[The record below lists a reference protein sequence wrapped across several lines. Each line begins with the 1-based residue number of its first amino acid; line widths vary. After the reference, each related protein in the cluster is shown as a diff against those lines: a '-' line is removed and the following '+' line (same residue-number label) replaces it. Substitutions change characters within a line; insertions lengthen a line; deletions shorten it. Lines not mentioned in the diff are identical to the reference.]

1 MSSIQKIR
9 TNIEMMG
16 ECEYSFEDYTPSVCI
31 VVDVNTKYK
40 TKKCHLLNIAS
51 GNIAEIK
58 VGEGFFDISP
68 FKTLDVIQLYN
79 LVEKPKKVEV
89 IGPSEPFL
97 TRVNDKFRRKILL
110 KYKKYQDIYPVLK
123 EIKENVNKNSQI
135 DVIINVDPMD
145 DY

>member
-1 MSSIQKIR
+1 MLTFASSNEKEVIDK
-9 TNIEMMG
+9 
-16 ECEYSFEDYTPSVCI
+16 SFYFKD
-31 VVDVNTKYK
+31 
-40 TKKCHLLNIAS
+40 LLVSKFAS
-51 GNIAEIK
+51 
-58 VGEGFFDISP
+58 
-68 FKTLDVIQLYN
+68 
-79 LVEKPKKVEV
+79 KKVEV